1 MKKATL
7 LILGSTM
14 LLSACQSMIN
24 SMVTSTPSAKAAA
37 IIETVYPE
45 DVEKCQS
52 LGTVEGSSMLG
63 ANEDGGAISMNNATV
78 EAKEQAAELGATHIL
93 YASVK
98 KTSNTSLG
106 GSNVSGKAYKC
117 N

>member
-1 MKKATL
+1 
-7 LILGSTM
+7 
-14 LLSACQSMIN
+14 
-24 SMVTSTPSAKAAA
+24 
-37 IIETVYPE
+37 
-45 DVEKCQS
+45 
-52 LGTVEGSSMLG
+52 MLG

-78 EAKEQAAELGATHIL
+78 EAKEQAVKLGATHIL

-98 KTSNTSLG
+98 KPSNTSLG